1 MLVEWIC
8 SFYDI
13 IQVILL
19 YATICK
25 IFYERSVLCSAK
37 ADRYRYRFSV
47 WSMRRSR
54 DFYFDGAENCSAWAL
69 SAHILPL
76 VRRWR

>member
-1 MLVEWIC
+1 MLVELIC

-37 ADRYRYRFSV
+37 ADISADIWHFSNIV
-47 WSMRRSR
+47 IGR
-54 DFYFDGAENCSAWAL
+54 
-69 SAHILPL
+69 
-76 VRRWR
+76 

>member
-1 MLVEWIC
+1 MLVELIC

-37 ADRYRYRFSV
+37 ADIWHFSNIV
-47 WSMRRSR
+47 IGR
-54 DFYFDGAENCSAWAL
+54 
-69 SAHILPL
+69 
-76 VRRWR
+76 